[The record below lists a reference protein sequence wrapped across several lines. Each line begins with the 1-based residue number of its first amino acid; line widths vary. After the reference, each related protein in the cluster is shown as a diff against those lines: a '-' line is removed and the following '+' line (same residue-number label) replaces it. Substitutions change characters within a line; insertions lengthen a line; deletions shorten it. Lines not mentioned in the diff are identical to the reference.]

1 MEDYDSKEA
10 KKAHMEAIQA
20 LIMAEVMT
28 GGTFLESLLPKPKPR
43 PREICPGCRNNRSG
57 SEHICRGATKTL
69 AKGTEIVIVSCSGF
83 EGNPEVEQKE
93 IREGAPDSF
102 SKTGGNG

>member
-1 MEDYDSKEA
+1 MEDEESRRSKRA
-10 KKAHMEAIQA
+10 AREAIQA
-20 LIMAEVMT
+20 MVLAEVMT
-28 GGTFLESLLPKPKPR
+28 GGTFMKSLFPEPKPR

-83 EGNPEVEQKE
+83 EGNLEVEQKE